1 MGKVK
6 IFSGKA
12 KAAAC
17 AACAGFHR
25 AHTCGKVP
33 LKQKPAVKAS
43 SGCAACRGSHRAHT
57 VRHSVGAARA
67 GEGRDL
73 LGCIRSSSQFR
84 FSLVA
89 FYGRADRS
97 PGGAF
102 RFGAS
107 VRGQGRAAAGAA
119 RLPRLR
125 GQAIDEGGAV
135 IFVPPRLFCMD
146 RCMKLISPPVARRAQ
161 GPHLQEGQPPLRRRP
176 LLRPLMTRGCVPC
189 PQRCHTPCGLLVVAP
204 SAAIAR

>member
-33 LKQKPAVKAS
+33 LKGKVLLKQKPAVKAS

-73 LGCIRSSSQFR
+73 LGYIRSPSQIR
-84 FSLVA
+84 FSSVA
-89 FYGRADRS
+89 FHGRAGRS
-97 PGGAF
+97 PGPWLAFVSVLQCVDKGGPRPVLPGCRACAGRPQMRVVQSFSCRPVCFVWITTNELHRGAW
-102 RFGAS
+102 
-107 VRGQGRAAAGAA
+107 
-119 RLPRLR
+119 
-125 GQAIDEGGAV
+125 
-135 IFVPPRLFCMD
+135 
-146 RCMKLISPPVARRAQ
+146 K
-161 GPHLQEGQPPLRRRP
+161 
-176 LLRPLMTRGCVPC
+176 
-189 PQRCHTPCGLLVVAP
+189 
-204 SAAIAR
+204 